1 MENNDELPPFLNKRN
16 AVYINLNGIRSN
28 EKNISKYHSDEK
40 NILEVIDY
48 GSVCFLIDI
57 YNFFNDAKKLS
68 QNIPICE
75 KKRSNRMYEL
85 IKFYLLYTDLEII
98 IIGTSHG
105 TLIIH
110 GVILKLKMIY
120 DTNLQIQLNS
130 NRIFIV
136 THNSP
141 RNFKKELLEKKQI
154 YHIFNI
160 DDKLLL
166 NMYGKFTNVIVPNLS
181 IQDKGLKECNVDD
194 KFKIFVNYLALIK
207 RFYLKFENFN
217 QKGYFIYHTTYYNLL
232 PLFNCNQIPKV
243 VDDFFYKKINN
254 DVKIFDRKLFLIGD
268 LLSKKFDKNEK
279 INEILKLVS
288 HDLSLLDDKDIFQL
302 YYNINKDIII
312 DIKKCEKR
320 QKKFIYVNRRINPQ
334 TNNFNFDKKDNSIL
348 LSYNQLKSILKDIDT
363 DTDNINDGFLFI
375 KKYQNMI
382 ERLNKYTIFKNDE
395 NNKILLYLCI
405 FDRNTFIKELKINYE
420 ILSKLDDD
428 IIASIYIS
436 LNKIIYENLK
446 NL

>member
-1 MENNDELPPFLNKRN
+1 MENNDEIPSLNKRN

-57 YNFFNDAKKLS
+57 YNFFNDAKKLT

-110 GVILKLKMIY
+110 GVILKLKMIV
-120 DTNLQIQLNS
+120 DENLQKQLNS

-141 RNFKKELLEKKQI
+141 RNFKKELLENQQI
-154 YHIFNI
+154 YHIFNV

-166 NMYGKFTNVIVPNLS
+166 NMYGKFKKNVIIPNLS
-181 IQDKGLKECNVDD
+181 IQFKGLKECNVED
-194 KFKIFVNYLALIK
+194 KFKIFINYLAQIQ

-302 YYNINKDIII
+302 YYNINKDIKI
-312 DIKKCEKR
+312 DINICEKE
-320 QKKFIYVNRRINPQ
+320 QKKFKYVKKRNYSQ
-334 TNNFNFDKKDNSIL
+334 TINFNFDKKDNSIL
-348 LSYNQLKSILKDIDT
+348 LSYNQLKSILRDK
-363 DTDNINDGFLFI
+363 DTDNIKDGFFFI
-375 KKYQNMI
+375 KKYQDMI
-382 ERLNKYTIFKNDE
+382 EKLNTHTIFNNDE
-395 NNKILLYLCI
+395 KNKILLFLCK
-405 FDRNTFIKELKINYE
+405 FDRNTFIKVLIINNE